1 MASTATSAPFEI
13 YLYET
18 VDSRDGICALDI
30 CKLLNDA
37 NGRRVLMRINSPG
50 GSVNEGIAIFNA
62 MRRYRGGCDV
72 IVDGVACSIASI
84 IAMAG
89 RRITMAKSAKM
100 MIHSPYT
107 VVQGNAD
114 DMRKMA
120 DLLDKYTE
128 TMVDFYQTKVRMTR
142 SFVKDLLQ
150 RETWF
155 NAYQC
160 LELKFCDAL
169 EE

>member
-1 MASTATSAPFEI
+1 
-13 YLYET
+13 
-18 VDSRDGICALDI
+18 
-30 CKLLNDA
+30 
-37 NGRRVLMRINSPG
+37 
-50 GSVNEGIAIFNA
+50 
-62 MRRYRGGCDV
+62 
-72 IVDGVACSIASI
+72 
-84 IAMAG
+84 MAG

-128 TMVDFYQTKVRMTR
+128 TMIDIYQTKVRMTR
-142 SFVKDLLQ
+142 SFIKDLLQ

-160 LELKFCDAL
+160 LELKFCDAV